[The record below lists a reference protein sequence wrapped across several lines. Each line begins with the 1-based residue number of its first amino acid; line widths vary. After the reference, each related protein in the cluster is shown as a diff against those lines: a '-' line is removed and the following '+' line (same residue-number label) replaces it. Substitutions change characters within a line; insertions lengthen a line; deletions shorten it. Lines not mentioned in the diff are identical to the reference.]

1 MFAPS
6 LIEPINGWKADSK
19 AKVCVGV
26 DIGGSGL
33 RVRISNVN
41 NKDQY
46 VDIPHIRAKSTAEL
60 VESLTNIQTG
70 LDEVIKDYESCGA
83 ALAVAG
89 PIKNGTVVL
98 TNWPGEPELR
108 TLSLD
113 HLPQKLFPKEKTVLL
128 NDLEA
133 GAYGVIAADELK
145 LLDSHFVQLWK
156 GVAPEGPIVSETRTA
171 VMALGSGLGVA
182 LVVKT
187 PLLKDP
193 LVLPCEL
200 GHVQVP
206 TVCDKDP
213 GSKEEHELIQHVSEH
228 YYGGAQTP
236 EFEDLSS
243 GRGIQLCYQFFLKR
257 DEGVFKAVEEID
269 AGEVAVKAHDGDK
282 TAKNALLWCYKLFLR
297 LAKQTATS
305 LQCDSIV
312 MALDNQVKN
321 AWFVEAVSDQL
332 KEEFYNF
339 IRPDWMKGIRVYS
352 QTETLNFNILGN
364 DYMAHQIAS
373 K

>member
-6 LIEPINGWKADSK
+6 LLQPLNSWAD
-19 AKVCVGV
+19 KVKICVGV

-33 RVRISNVN
+33 RVRISNAD
-41 NKDQY
+41 KSEQFI
-46 VDIPHIRAKSTAEL
+46 DIPHIRAQSTKDL
-60 VESLTNIQTG
+60 VESLTNLQDALNEI
-70 LDEVIKDYESCGA
+70 VPSYESCGA

-89 PIKNGTVVL
+89 PIKNGTVIL
-98 TNWPGEPELR
+98 TNWPGDADVR

-113 HLPQKLFPKEKTVLL
+113 HLPQKLFPKEKTAFL

-133 GAYGVIAADELK
+133 GAYGVIAADEQK
-145 LLDSHFVQLWK
+145 ILDSHFVQLWQN
-156 GVAPEGPIVSETRTA
+156 VAPKGPIVSNTRTA

-182 LVVKT
+182 LIVKT
-187 PLLKDP
+187 PLLKEP
-193 LVLPCEL
+193 LVLPAEL

-206 TVCDKDP
+206 AVCKNDP
-213 GSKEEHELIQHVSEH
+213 ESKEEYELLQHVSNH
-228 YYGGAQTP
+228 YYGGTQMP

-257 DEGVFKAVEEID
+257 DQGVHKTVEQID
-269 AGEVAVKAHDGDK
+269 AGEVASKAHDGDK

-297 LAKQTATS
+297 LAKQVATS
-305 LQCDSIV
+305 LQCDSIL

-332 KEEFYNF
+332 KDEFYNF
-339 IRPDWMKGIRVYS
+339 IRPDWMEGIRVFT
-352 QTETLNFNILGN
+352 QTETLNFNILGTT
-364 DYMAHQIAS
+364 YMALKQS
-373 K
+373 KL